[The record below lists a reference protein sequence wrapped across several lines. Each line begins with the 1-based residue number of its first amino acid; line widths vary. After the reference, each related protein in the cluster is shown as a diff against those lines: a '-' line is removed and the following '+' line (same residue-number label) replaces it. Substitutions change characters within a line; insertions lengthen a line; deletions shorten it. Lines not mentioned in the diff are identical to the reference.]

1 MSRARHSPHVF
12 VAALCLGMASAN
24 VARLPLLG
32 AAVGAALLLVAA
44 ATADEA
50 IRPSLLA
57 ASLLLAGWWWGSARL
72 GELDRSVL
80 LSRVDT
86 AERSLLVTTGPAR
99 ASRFQIRVPAQ
110 VRQTIVVPGRLVNLV
125 V

>member
-1 MSRARHSPHVF
+1 MSRARQSPHIL

-24 VARLPLLG
+24 VARLSLLG

-44 ATADEA
+44 CAADDA
-50 IRPSLLA
+50 LRPSLLA

-72 GELDRSVL
+72 DALDRSVL
-80 LSRVDT
+80 LARVDT

-99 ASRFQIRVPAQ
+99 MSRFQLRVPAQ
-110 VRQTIVVPGRLVNLV
+110 VRRFGRLRF
-125 V
+125 